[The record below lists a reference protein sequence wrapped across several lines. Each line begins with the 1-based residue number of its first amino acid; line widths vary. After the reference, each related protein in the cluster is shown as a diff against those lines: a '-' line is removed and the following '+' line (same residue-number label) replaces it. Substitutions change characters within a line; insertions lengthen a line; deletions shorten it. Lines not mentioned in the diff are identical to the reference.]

1 MSDPQHE
8 TALARLAEQTNTA
21 GLAIE
26 MSEVTSRGMIDLRG
40 NPADR
45 KFAQAAKKVLGVDL
59 PKAPRTSAI
68 VGDITILWLSIDQ
81 WLITCA
87 TGKTAKLLGD
97 LNKALADIHSLAVD
111 LSDARAII
119 RLKGN
124 GVREVL
130 MKGAPVDLL
139 APDMVKG
146 AVRRLRFGEIAAMV
160 HIVDDRPDTIDLY
173 VFRSYADFAW
183 DWLARTATKPAA
195 VKLFGPQDSPAI

>member
-8 TALARLAEQTNTA
+8 TALARLADQTNTD

-26 MSEVTSRGMIDLRG
+26 MSEVAGRGMIDLRG
-40 NPADR
+40 DLSDR
-45 KFAQAAKKVLGVDL
+45 KFAQAANKVLGTDL
-59 PKAPRTSAI
+59 PKAPRTS
-68 VGDITILWLSIDQ
+68 VTKGDVTVLWLSIDQ

-87 TGKTAKLLGD
+87 GGKTGKLLDD
-97 LNKALADIHSLAVD
+97 LNTALTGVHSLAVD

-119 RLKGN
+119 RLKGI

-139 APDMVKG
+139 APEMIKG
-146 AVRRLRFGEIAAMV
+146 TVRRLRFGEIAAMV
-160 HIVDDRPDTIDLY
+160 HIVDDRPDTFDLY

-183 DWLARTATKPAA
+183 DWLAQTATKPAA
-195 VKLFGPQDSPAI
+195 VKLFGPQDSPDS

>member
-8 TALARLAEQTNTA
+8 TALARLVEQTNTA

-26 MSEVTSRGMIDLRG
+26 MSEVTGLGMIDLRG
-40 NPADR
+40 DLADR
-45 KFAQAAKKVLGVDL
+45 TFAQAAKKVLGVDL
-59 PKAPRTSAI
+59 PRTPRTS
-68 VGDITILWLSIDQ
+68 VTKGDVTALWLSIDQ

-87 TGKTAKLLGD
+87 GGKTARMMDD
-97 LNKALADIHSLAVD
+97 LNKALAGIHSLAVN

-139 APDMVKG
+139 APEMVKG
-146 AVRRLRFGEIAAMV
+146 TVRRLRFGEIAAMV
-160 HIVDDRPDTIDLY
+160 HIVDDRPDTFDLY

-183 DWLARTATKPAA
+183 DWLAQTATKPAA
-195 VKLFGPQDSPAI
+195 VRLFGPQDSPAT